1 MTFLSRLRSVAP
13 AVVLACMVAGS
24 PAVAADIAES
34 HMKASLQ
41 AVAALRIT
49 DQFDSILP
57 QTAQA
62 LQSELIQKNPD
73 VSDLISEVVQT
84 KTLEMVA
91 RRADLEKEVATVYA
105 NAFTEAELKDIA
117 AFYEGATGKKLI
129 AEGPIA
135 TRETL
140 KAVEIWQRG
149 MARDLAE
156 AVGTEL
162 QARAPAPVAPPAPA
176 AEQKPK

>member
-1 MTFLSRLRSVAP
+1 MTFLSRFRIVVP

-24 PAVAADIAES
+24 PAVAADISES
-34 HMKASLQ
+34 HLKASLH

-49 DQFDSILP
+49 DQFDSLLP

-105 NAFTEAELKDIA
+105 NAFTEAELNDIA

-140 KAVEIWQRG
+140 KAVDIWQRG

-156 AVGTEL
+156 AVGKEL
-162 QARAPAPVAPPAPA
+162 QARVPAPTPAPA
-176 AEQKPK
+176 AEEKPK